1 MYANAKIAEQL
12 HGERFRF
19 QISLTTRV
27 SLFSLSRGLMRANN
41 TREQGLSAI
50 MIHDER
56 MGSTEKEGE

>member
-1 MYANAKIAEQL
+1 MRIAEQL

-27 SLFSLSRGLMRANN
+27 SLFSRGLMRANN